1 MAMQHMSDLGFNNAK
16 DDREEGGGGSHE
28 VEYSD

>member
-1 MAMQHMSDLGFNNAK
+1 MAIREVSDLEFNNAK
-16 DDREEGGGGSHE
+16 DDREEGGAGSHE